1 MRLALTRDISPA
13 IVRCELTHLAREPID
28 LGTARRQHDA
38 YEQRLKEAGCSVV
51 RLAADDEM
59 PDSVFIEDVAIVF
72 DELAVITRPGAS
84 SRRRETDAVA
94 RTLADY
100 RSIVHVD
107 APGTIDGGDVLIV
120 GKRAFVGESLRT
132 NASAISQLAR
142 HIAPHGYT
150 VHIVPVRG
158 CLHLKS
164 AVTAVADDTLLIN
177 PEWVP
182 AERFRPLTLLAV
194 HPAES
199 YGANALRVGA
209 ELIYPTGFP
218 RTCAR
223 LEARGLRVAEVDVSE
238 IAKAEGAVTCC
249 SVIVTTVD

>member
-1 MRLALTRDISPA
+1 M
-13 IVRCELTHLAREPID
+13 RCELTHLAREPID

-59 PDSVFIEDVAIVF
+59 PDSVFIEDIAIVF
-72 DELAVITRPGAS
+72 DELAVITRPGAA
-84 SRRRETDAVA
+84 SRRGETDAVA
-94 RTLADY
+94 DALAAY
-100 RSIVHVD
+100 RPIVHIE

-120 GKRAFVGESLRT
+120 GKRVFVGESRRT
-132 NASAISQLAR
+132 NAAAISQLAR

-194 HPAES
+194 HPAEPVRRQR
-199 YGANALRVGA
+199 A
-209 ELIYPTGFP
+209 P
-218 RTCAR
+218 RRGRADLPDWVSPHLCASRGPR
-223 LEARGLRVAEVDVSE
+223 LARGRGGCQRDREGRRRGDVLQRDCHDRGLKQKCGS
-238 IAKAEGAVTCC
+238 A
-249 SVIVTTVD
+249 SW

>member
-1 MRLALTRDISPA
+1 MLRVLTRDISPA
-13 IVRCELTHLAREPID
+13 IVRCELTHRAREPID
-28 LGTARRQHDA
+28 LGAARRQHDA
-38 YEQRLKEAGCSVV
+38 YEQRLKEAGCAVV
-51 RLAADDEM
+51 RLTADDEM
-59 PDSVFIEDVAIVF
+59 PDSVFIEDTAIVF

-94 RTLADY
+94 SALAAY
-100 RSIVHVD
+100 RPIVHID
-107 APGTIDGGDVLIV
+107 APGTIDGGDVLTV
-120 GKRAFVGESLRT
+120 GRRVFVGESLRT
-132 NASAISQLAR
+132 NAAGISQLAR

-150 VHIVPVRG
+150 VHLVPVRG

-182 AERFRPLTLLAV
+182 AECFRPLTLLQV

-199 YGANALRVGA
+199 YGANALRAGA

-218 RTCAR
+218 RTHAR
-223 LEARGLRVAEVDVSE
+223 LEACGLRVAEVDVSE
-238 IAKAEGAVTCC
+238 LAKAEGAVTCC
-249 SVIVTTVD
+249 SVMVTSAD